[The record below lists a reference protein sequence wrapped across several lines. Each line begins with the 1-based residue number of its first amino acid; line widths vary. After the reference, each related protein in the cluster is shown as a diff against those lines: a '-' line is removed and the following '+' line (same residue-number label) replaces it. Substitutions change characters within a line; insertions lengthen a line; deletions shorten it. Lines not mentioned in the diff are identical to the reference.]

1 MKRLFSFLCLLTLG
15 FATLTR
21 ASVGNW
27 QAYLS
32 YHNATEC
39 VAAGEKIYVLFDGNL
54 LVYDTTDAE
63 VRMLSTLDGLH
74 GRHVRFVD
82 YAPAAS
88 CAVLVYDDA
97 MIDLLLADGSI
108 VGIPELR
115 DGLNDVPALLDLTVS
130 EQWAVLTTSA
140 GVAQLD
146 LRKQELKGFY
156 RSPAETLATAAIV
169 GSTLYVGSPDG
180 LYAGNLLANL
190 NDRNLWTKVAETD
203 VAHTAASGGRL
214 YFSTTGTGTLARGLW
229 TLQGE
234 TPQSV
239 AAGTINYLRTSGNT
253 LLAVASGTVRGYTAT
268 STAPAFA
275 YTLTDATG
283 SLCRTSDG
291 RFWQTTGGNLVL
303 LGRNGDALMPT
314 AETIGG
320 YGPRYDLCYYMKYAG
335 TRLLIAGGR
344 LDPYDRE
351 HYPAAIMTREDGRW
365 SAFDNASVVVPA
377 KATFR
382 DVTCVLQ
389 DPADAAHHWV
399 SATSG
404 LYSFRDGRF
413 EKHYTTTNSPLTS
426 AASSGNPNYVRIDGL
441 NMDAEG
447 NLWLVNN
454 GVDTTLRA
462 LRPDGTWRGF
472 RINEIAKAPTLEKTL
487 IDRDGRLWVCSRR
500 TVDGHISGLLCLD
513 YGGSLRGTP
522 VLRSTYRSRA
532 TNEDGASVS
541 LESVYA
547 IAEALDGRIWVGTA
561 QGLFVIDDPAE
572 WSESDFLITQVKVP
586 RGDGTNLADYLLAGV
601 AVTALCVDPVDRKWI
616 GTADNGLYLVS
627 ADGTEILHHF
637 DTSNSPILSNYVQSI
652 AVDERTGEVMI
663 GTDKGLCSYTAEA
676 TGPESGLSADNVR
689 VYPNPFRPEMRGGKI
704 TVDGLAADTEVKIM
718 ALDGTVVSAGRS
730 MGGRYQWDVHTTSG
744 RQAAAG
750 VYFILL
756 STPDGRTTTAAKVV
770 VI

>member
-1 MKRLFSFLCLLTLG
+1 MQRLHVFLYLLILG
-15 FATLTR
+15 AGTWLR
-21 ASVGNW
+21 AAVGDW

-54 LVYDTTDAE
+54 LVYNTTDAE
-63 VRMLSTLDGLH
+63 VRTLSTLDGLH
-74 GRHVRFVD
+74 GRHVSLLG
-82 YAPAAS
+82 YAPATG
-88 CAVLVYDDA
+88 CVVLVYDNA
-97 MIDLLLADGSI
+97 MIDLLLANGSI

-115 DGLNDVPALLDLTVS
+115 DGLDDVPTLLDLTIS
-130 EQWAVLTTSA
+130 EQWAILTTSA

-156 RSPAETLATAAIV
+156 RSPADAPATAAV
-169 GSTLYVGSPDG
+169 CGSTLYVGAEDG

-190 NDRNLWTKVAETD
+190 NDRNQWTRLSDAGVTLMA
-203 VAHTAASGGRL
+203 GLGQRL
-214 YFSTTGTGTLARGLW
+214 YFSTSGTGSLSRGLW
-229 TLQGE
+229 ILQGE
-234 TPQSV
+234 SPQSV
-239 AAGTINYLRTSGNT
+239 IVGTVNQIRLSGNT
-253 LLAVASGTVRGYTAT
+253 LLAVASGTVRGYTAA

-275 YTLTDATG
+275 YTLTDAAA
-283 SLCRTSDG
+283 SLCRTNDG
-291 RFWQTTGGNLVL
+291 QFWQTTGGSLVR
-303 LGRNGDALMPT
+303 LGRSGDALSPT
-314 AETIGG
+314 ADAIGG
-320 YGPRYDLCYYMKYAG
+320 YGPRYDLCYYMTYAG
-335 TRLLIAGGR
+335 ARLLIAGGR
-344 LDPYDRE
+344 LDPFDRE

-365 SAFDNASVVVPA
+365 SAFDNTSVVIPA

-389 DPADAAHHWV
+389 DPADTEHHWV

-404 LYSFRDGRF
+404 LYSFRNGSF

-426 AASSGNPNYVRIDGL
+426 ATSSGNPNYVRIDGL

-447 NLWLVNN
+447 NLWMVNN

-472 RINEIAKAPTLEKTL
+472 RISEIARAPTLEKTL

-500 TVDGHISGLLCLD
+500 TVDSHISGLLCLD
-513 YGGSLRGTP
+513 YGGTLRGEP
-522 VLRSTYRSRA
+522 SLRSTYRSRA

-561 QGLFVIDDPAE
+561 QGLFVVDDPAA
-572 WSESDFLITQVKVP
+572 WSHSDFHITQIKVP
-586 RGDGTNLADYLLAGV
+586 RNDGTNLADYLLAGV
-601 AVTALCVDPVDRKWI
+601 PVTAICVDPVDRKWI
-616 GTADNGLYLVS
+616 GTANNGLYLVS

-652 AVDERTGEVMI
+652 AVDEHTGEVMI

-676 TGPESGLSADNVR
+676 TGPSAGLDAGSVH

-730 MGGRYQWDVHTTSG
+730 TGGRYQWDVHTTSG

-756 STPDGRTTTAAKVV
+756 STPDGKTTTAAKVV